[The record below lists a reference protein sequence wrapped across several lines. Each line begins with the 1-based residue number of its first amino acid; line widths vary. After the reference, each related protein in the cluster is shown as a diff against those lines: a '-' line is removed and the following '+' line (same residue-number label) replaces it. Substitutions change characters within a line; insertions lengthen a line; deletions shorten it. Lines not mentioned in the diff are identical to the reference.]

1 MSNFEPGAYIGNI
14 AELVQCLEVDE
25 WIFWSDEL
33 TSVDEVWACSLEHL
47 RNECANNQFQYAND
61 PDDHF

>member
-1 MSNFEPGAYIGNI
+1 MNFEPGAYIESVG
-14 AELVQCLEVDE
+14 ALVTYLEENE
-25 WIFWSDEL
+25 WIFWSGEL
-33 TSVDEVWACSLEHL
+33 SSVDEVWVCSLEHL